1 MHTVAESASTNM
13 EAVSISINNENYD
26 GFSLNPSLR
35 TQSLPNG
42 DVHSRIS
49 APSMQRRTS
58 YEEMVEQVNEI
69 CTVLLYHVLFCDVSF
84 SS

>member
-42 DVHSRIS
+42 DVHSRMS

-58 YEEMVEQVNEI
+58 YEEMVEQVN
-69 CTVLLYHVLFCDVSF
+69 
-84 SS
+84 